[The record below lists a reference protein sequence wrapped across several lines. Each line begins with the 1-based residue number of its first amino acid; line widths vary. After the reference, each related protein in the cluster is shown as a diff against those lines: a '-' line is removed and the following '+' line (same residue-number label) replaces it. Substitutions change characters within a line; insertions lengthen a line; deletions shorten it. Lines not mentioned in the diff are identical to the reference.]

1 MHLKIRGL
9 QYSICA
15 LPKPSLLFKNKSDKM
30 YLFRIIIY
38 FICFCKQAISNQQIY
53 IYSFLLSIKYAIS
66 NLKYKSLNFYIFS
79 QKIIFSPKQKRNF
92 TIF

>member
-15 LPKPSLLFKNKSDKM
+15 LPKPSLLLRINLTKCIYLGN
-30 YLFRIIIY
+30 YLFHL
-38 FICFCKQAISNQQIY
+38 FCKQAISNQQIY